1 MDEIRIQGTQPG
13 TEAQV
18 LGGQVMPP
26 EDVITREQL
35 QEFPACCTSTR
46 WARQAPSGA

>member
-1 MDEIRIQGTQPG
+1 MDNIAISGAQLG
-13 TEAQV
+13 TEAQA

-35 QEFPACCTSTR
+35 QDRIAAIRNMQRELTA
-46 WARQAPSGA
+46 